1 MPIPD
6 RPARRWCVR
15 RRQTARAPNSRFAHR
30 GGARPLSEVALFAC
44 REQVVLA
51 RHPAGYDRH
60 DVVDVQD
67 HAGCVSRAAAVA
79 AAEAVA
85 SEDPEAELGGGSRAR
100 PVRWGGGVRPGR
112 EEPGRRDGAPG
123 NAGDRRRDGR
133 PARSRR
139 ARATGT
145 GEGNRGAPAPQPD
158 SEGHSSSARITVQP
172 TTVDRGVAVQ
182 SRLRRQADQGRD
194 RMPCLP
200 IRRQTMWASPSR
212 TGDPYSNVARPSSAH
227 VIWNTPA
234 PPWTPL
240 TRRSGRKPPD
250 SRSATS
256 FAAATRMQPSARPSG
271 WRSHAGTSRSGR
283 TSAWPPVSRRAIR
296 GRRCWRRTSSPGRP
310 RCRRMLRAL
319 PPPTPA
325 SGTRP
330 GRRR

>member
-1 MPIPD
+1 MSGRRSDTDILV
-6 RPARRWCVR
+6 ARRS
-15 RRQTARAPNSRFAHR
+15 APSRFARDHDPGALAEGAFLAR
-30 GGARPLSEVALFAC
+30 GEQVAL
-44 REQVVLA
+44 A
-51 RHPAGYDRH
+51 RGPAGDNRH
-60 DVVDVQD
+60 EVVDVEHD
-67 HAGCVSRAAAVA
+67 TGCAARATAVA